1 MVPVAVRPPGGA
13 AAPGSWTSAL
23 SVDVP
28 VGPMRASE
36 RLAAVRVRTKRAKRS
51 HQPLGATFLMQV
63 VGSWA
68 PAPLHARAAR
78 FAYRGRWFNLIITT
92 LGGIA
97 PPVHIAGARVEVA
110 YPLMPL
116 ASDVGIT
123 AAAMTWG
130 DRLTVGLTA
139 DAGTVPD
146 LERVADAL
154 RESLDRL
161 AAAAA
166 DPEAARARWAV

>member
-1 MVPVAVRPPGGA
+1 
-13 AAPGSWTSAL
+13 
-23 SVDVP
+23 
-28 VGPMRASE
+28 
-36 RLAAVRVRTKRAKRS
+36 
-51 HQPLGATFLMQV
+51 V

-97 PPVHIAGARVEVA
+97 PPVHIAGARVELA

-116 ASDVGIT
+116 ASNVGIT

-130 DRLTVGLTA
+130 DRVAIGLTA

-146 LERVADAL
+146 LEHVATAL
-154 RESLDRL
+154 RQSLDRL
-161 AAAAA
+161 AAEAA